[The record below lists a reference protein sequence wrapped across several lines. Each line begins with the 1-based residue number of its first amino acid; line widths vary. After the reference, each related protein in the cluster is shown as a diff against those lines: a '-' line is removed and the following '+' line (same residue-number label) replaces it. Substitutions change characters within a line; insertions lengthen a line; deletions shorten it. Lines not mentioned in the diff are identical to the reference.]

1 MGNMEY
7 KNTEDLLEQLKMKNM
22 SYEDWLGDNEDSFI
36 QRDFAEFWHGV
47 VEESGI
53 SKTDISNRA
62 NLGWTYLYDIL
73 KGKKIPSRDTI
84 VRLFLAMQLGS
95 EKCQEALKMNN
106 WAVLYPKVKRDSI
119 LLYALNHKLTMSET
133 EILLKEQN
141 EPVLKKTNE

>member
-1 MGNMEY
+1 MGNTEY

-36 QRDFAEFWHGV
+36 QRDLAQFWHIA

-53 SKTDISNRA
+53 SKTDITNRA

-106 WAVLYPKVKRDSI
+106 WAVLYPKVKRDSV
-119 LLYALNHKLTMSET
+119 LLYALNHKLSMSET
-133 EILLKEQN
+133 ETLLKQQQETA
-141 EPVLKKTNE
+141 LKKTNE